1 MKLWLINFLQIGEV
15 RHEQQTY
22 KEARRRC
29 PKSGALV
36 QQKICVVRFHARL
49 SEDLFS
55 WPASSSAAPA
65 SSRFPKPAA
74 FRNTITSE
82 KHMVNLCSSD
92 DHHRSIYHH
101 QLYYLHGRYRFH
113 SFCWWRLP
121 IVLASHLH
129 GRYRLRQRPWRPR
142 WLLWIQSMLIILRSA
157 EMTTAVFSQG

>member
-1 MKLWLINFLQIGEV
+1 MKSGTNSKPTKKPAGEV
-15 RHEQQTY
+15 Q
-22 KEARRRC
+22 
-29 PKSGALV
+29 KSGALV

-49 SEDLFS
+49 SKDLFS
-55 WPASSSAAPA
+55 WQASSSAAPA

-74 FRNTITSE
+74 AKNQPADLFAKKPAATT
-82 KHMVNLCSSD
+82 MVNLCLSD

-129 GRYRLRQRPWRPR
+129 GRYRLRQRPRRPR